1 MSSIESFQP
10 VFKLGISQW
19 VGDWLLDSGIPSQVI
34 YIILTTG
41 NLAILI
47 FINLAALMLA
57 RKFGVPLWKK
67 SLRAFPEPWGEAL
80 DEQNVEKRLYRF
92 IPIFILYNFIYAFPD
107 LDFILPKICYALLW
121 MNSISLITSI
131 LDSISHVYRIKNPEN
146 RKPMRS
152 FVQLTKLLLYFFGF
166 LFIFGIILNQS
177 PLTLLTGL
185 GALTAVLMLVFKDTL
200 LGLVSSIQIT
210 ANHMIEIGDWIEMP
224 TYGADGNVIDIS
236 LHTVKVRNWDKTITT
251 IPTYAMTSHSFKN
264 WSGMSKSG
272 GRRIKRCLYLD
283 MNSVK
288 FCSGE
293 MIEKLKGFD
302 LLKNYLAQK
311 EEELKAQPEG
321 NIVNQR
327 RLTNLGT
334 FRAYC
339 FEYLKNHQDIN
350 QSLTLLVRHRDPGP
364 EGIPIEIYVFSKNK
378 AWVAYEGIQADIFDH
393 LIAILPE
400 FDLRV
405 FQKPSGKD
413 LEALAQA

>member
-1 MSSIESFQP
+1 MNSIESFQP
-10 VFKLGISQW
+10 IFKLGISEMAG
-19 VGDWLLDSGIPSQVI
+19 VWLLNHGVPSKI
-34 YIILTTG
+34 TYIILTTG

-47 FINLAALMLA
+47 LINLVLLMLA

-67 SLRAFPEPWGEAL
+67 SIRAFPEPWGEAL

-107 LDFILPKICYALLW
+107 LNFILPKVCYALLW

-224 TYGADGNVIDIS
+224 SYGADGSVIDIS
-236 LHTVKVRNWDKTITT
+236 LHTVKVKNWDNTITT
-251 IPTYAMTSHSFKN
+251 IPTYAMTANSFKN
-264 WSGMSKSG
+264 WQGMSRSG

-288 FCSGE
+288 FCSKE
-293 MIEKLKGFD
+293 MIEKFKGFD
-302 LLKNYLAQK
+302 LLKNYL
-311 EEELKAQPEG
+311 ELKEKELNAQPE
-321 NIVNQR
+321 NHAINQR

-339 FEYLKNHQDIN
+339 FEYLKQHPEIN
-350 QSLTLLVRHRDPGP
+350 QNLTLLVRHRDPGP
-364 EGIPIEIYVFSKNK
+364 EGIPLEIYVFSKNK

-400 FDLRV
+400 FELRV

-413 LEALAQA
+413 LESLVQA